1 MRKQVGRSEG
11 GRREIGGV
19 GVVKGEVLCAGRK
32 RCLVGDGRGG
42 GNKKRAK

>member
-32 RCLVGDGRGG
+32 RCLVGDGMAGR
-42 GNKKRAK
+42 NDKRAK